1 MRSLLLAGG
10 KSVRMGRDKALI
22 EIDGLPMIARVVNAL
37 VEAGKEPIR
46 IAVANPEK
54 MEAYA
59 NVIDPNYNIE
69 WVLDSV
75 QHPGPVDARN
85 ENLNDPFALK
95 EEFIQLVTI
104 DVPWINAEVFT
115 SLERSISKKDE
126 VIIPTDGEVLH
137 PLLSLVRPNLLIKS
151 LRDWDEIPLH
161 KMFLKIPHSLLIVDP
176 DLIKNINSSEDL
188 LD

>member
-22 EIDGLPMIARVVNAL
+22 EIDGLPMITRVVNAL

-59 NVIDPNYNIE
+59 TVIDPNYDIE

-75 QHPGPVDARN
+75 QYAGPVDAII

-95 EEFIQLVTI
+95 EEFIQLATI
-104 DVPWINAEVFT
+104 DVPWINAEVFA

-126 VIIPTDGEVLH
+126 VIIPTDGEILH

-161 KMFLKIPHSLLIVDP
+161 EMFQQIPHSLLIVDP
-176 DLIKNINSSEDL
+176 DLIKNINSSKDL
-188 LD
+188 ES